1 MPLLS
6 GKGLSLAT
14 DAELV
19 RQCLDGQAT
28 AWEELLSRYERLIY
42 HTALRAGAAGG
53 EAADVFQAVCL
64 IWLEGL
70 GRLRDPERLGAWLV
84 TVTRRETWA
93 CWKRRR
99 ETEADDDELLKIEA
113 PPEELP
119 EALAAQAADGRAV
132 KQALGQLAEPCR
144 RLLWMLYF
152 DPERPSY
159 EDIARRLNL
168 AANSIGP
175 TRARCLEKLK
185 TILRQMGW

>member
-6 GKGLSLAT
+6 GKGAFPAT
-14 DAELV
+14 DAELI

-42 HTALRAGAAGG
+42 HTALRAGAAGD

-64 IWLEGL
+64 IWLKEL

-84 TVTRRETWA
+84 TVTRRESWSR
-93 CWKRRR
+93 WKRRR

-113 PPEELP
+113 LPEELP

-132 KQALGQLAEPCR
+132 KQALEQLAEPCR

-185 TILRQMGW
+185 AILQQMGW